1 MKLFSRLFSKTPDI
15 SEKLTAQSLH
25 FDLSG
30 WREEENSAKKMVW
43 MNECGEVLSV
53 NVVKGPFDWPSYDRK
68 ALIDEVRALAKSRGG
83 GIISADVVTVA
94 GVPAV
99 KLIYKREQRPAY
111 IYSGMLLFP
120 YEDVYFVLMVV
131 FGEHGTTGVREA
143 VVTSQLLDEGKITVK
158 TYPQLWFRDPYDP
171 EYKDVVLCSLSD
183 DEKYD
188 HSFPDHPLSRMRQKL
203 LNLQSTLT
211 IHIEAEK

>member
-1 MKLFSRLFSKTPDI
+1 MKFFPRFFSKAPDV
-15 SEKLTAQSLH
+15 SEEPTAQSLH

-30 WREEENSAKKMVW
+30 WREEKRSAENMVW

-53 NVVKGPFDWPSYDRK
+53 NVVEGPFYWPLSDRK
-68 ALIDEVRALAKSRGG
+68 ALIDEVRELAKSRGG
-83 GIISADVVTVA
+83 AIISADVVTVA

-111 IYSGMLLFP
+111 IYSGMLFFP
-120 YEDVYFVLMVV
+120 FNQVYFFVLMIV

-143 VVTSQLLDEGKITVK
+143 VVTSQLLNEGKITTK

-188 HSFPDHPLSRMRQKL
+188 DAFPDHPLSRMRKKL
-203 LNLQSTLT
+203 LDLQSTLT
-211 IHIEAEK
+211 IHKGV